1 MPILS
6 SELQR
11 NQTRRAIL
19 DASREGFVKHGYEG
33 VSMRQIASELNC
45 SPGTI
50 YLYFQDKEELFQT
63 LVEESFQRLF
73 EELQK
78 LPRTSRDPVEM
89 IRRALHAYVDFGLR
103 YPSDYAFAFLLRS
116 DRPHRPHA
124 AFEMLRFAVRRCV
137 EEGRFRP
144 LDVET
149 ASQGIWAAVHGVT
162 ALLIQRPRFP
172 WVKKSKLIEHV
183 IDTTLE
189 GLQSAAAQPRG
200 NGGGNGQANRK

>member
-19 DASREGFVKHGYEG
+19 DAAREGFVKHGYEG
-33 VSMRQIASELNC
+33 VSMRRIATELNC

-63 LVEESFQRLF
+63 LVEESFRRLL
-73 EELQK
+73 ERLQE
-78 LPRTSRDPVEM
+78 LPRANADPVEM
-89 IRRALHAYVDFGLR
+89 IRQALHAYVGFGLR
-103 YPSDYAFAFLLRS
+103 FPSDYAFAFLLRS
-116 DRPHRPHA
+116 ERPHRPHA

-144 LDVET
+144 VDVET

-189 GLQSAAAQPRG
+189 GLQAAAAQPRG
-200 NGGGNGQANRK
+200 NGGGNGHTNRK